1 MTQGFFFDAI
11 NRAAR
16 NLADCLFHEAGVNP
30 ATGQIEGKSLTEW
43 EDEFL
48 SQLQQDGQEGDW
60 QRVPQT

>member
-1 MTQGFFFDAI
+1 M
-11 NRAAR
+11 
-16 NLADCLFHEAGVNP
+16 NP